1 MECAVFSATF
11 NNAFSFPYTLQGRQC
26 EMVFTSVSGHLM
38 ETEFSAPF
46 RKWHSCR
53 PIELYNAPISKE
65 VPEVKSRSI
74 LDSLGCVL
82 VASSA

>member
-1 MECAVFSATF
+1 
-11 NNAFSFPYTLQGRQC
+11 
-26 EMVFTSVSGHLM
+26 M